1 MNIMKKERTVIEFLE
16 YTLKIEKEL
25 LKESPKRG
33 EEERAIIKKKLN
45 KKIDEL
51 ASILERE

>member
-1 MNIMKKERTVIEFLE
+1 MKKERTVIEFLE